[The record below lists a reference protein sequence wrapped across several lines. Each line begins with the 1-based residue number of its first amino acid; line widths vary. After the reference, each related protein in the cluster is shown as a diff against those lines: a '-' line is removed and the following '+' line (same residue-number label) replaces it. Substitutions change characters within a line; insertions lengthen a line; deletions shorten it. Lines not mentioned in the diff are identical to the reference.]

1 LAMAVP
7 QKGTRE
13 MREKFC
19 DEQMQFKLPQELV
32 EAITKIARQ
41 RMMSRSAYCRQ
52 ALLEK
57 LERDG
62 LCLLIANTV
71 AA

>member
-1 LAMAVP
+1 
-7 QKGTRE
+7 
-13 MREKFC
+13 MRSRFC

-32 EAITKIARQ
+32 VAVADVARK
-41 RMMSRSAYCRQ
+41 RMISRSAYCRQ

-62 LCLLIANTV
+62 RSPATPPDLKH

>member
-1 LAMAVP
+1 
-7 QKGTRE
+7 
-13 MREKFC
+13 MRAKFC

-32 EAITKIARQ
+32 DAITKIARQ
-41 RMMSRSAYCRQ
+41 RMISRSAYCRQ

-62 LCLLIANTV
+62 ICPMLPDTV

>member
-1 LAMAVP
+1 
-7 QKGTRE
+7 
-13 MREKFC
+13 MRAKFC

-32 EAITKIARQ
+32 DAVADVSRK
-41 RMMSRSAYCRQ
+41 RMISRSAYCRQ
-52 ALLEK
+52 AK

-62 LCLLIANTV
+62 ICPIMPPV

>member
-1 LAMAVP
+1 
-7 QKGTRE
+7 
-13 MREKFC
+13 MRAKYC
-19 DEQMQFKLPQELV
+19 DEQMQFKLPKELAHAV
-32 EAITKIARQ
+32 EEVSHK
-41 RMMSRSAYCRQ
+41 RMISRSAYCRL

-62 LCLLIANTV
+62 ICILTPKTV

>member
-1 LAMAVP
+1 
-7 QKGTRE
+7 
-13 MREKFC
+13 MRAKFC

-32 EAITKIARQ
+32 DAVAEVSRK

-62 LCLLIANTV
+62 ICPMPPDLT
-71 AA
+71 AAA

>member
-1 LAMAVP
+1 M
-7 QKGTRE
+7 E
-13 MREKFC
+13 
-19 DEQMQFKLPQELV
+19 FKLPQELEDAV
-32 EAITKIARQ
+32 SNVARR

-52 ALLEK
+52 ALIEK

-62 LCLLIANTV
+62 IDPPTPPHGFKE

>member
-1 LAMAVP
+1 
-7 QKGTRE
+7 
-13 MREKFC
+13 MRSKFC
-19 DEQMQFKLPQELV
+19 DEQVQFKAPQELV
-32 EAITKIARQ
+32 DAMAEVARS
-41 RMMSRSAYCRQ
+41 RMISRSAYCRQ

-62 LCLLIANTV
+62 LCPTTPVLN

>member
-1 LAMAVP
+1 
-7 QKGTRE
+7 
-13 MREKFC
+13 MRAKFC
-19 DEQMQFKLPQELV
+19 SEQMQFKLPQELV
-32 EAITKIARQ
+32 DAVADLSRR

-62 LCLLIANTV
+62 ICPLMHDRTV

>member
-1 LAMAVP
+1 
-7 QKGTRE
+7 
-13 MREKFC
+13 MRARFC

-32 EAITKIARQ
+32 DAVADISRM

-52 ALLEK
+52 ALIEK

-62 LCLLIANTV
+62 ICPMLPDLTAV
-71 AA
+71 A

>member
-1 LAMAVP
+1 
-7 QKGTRE
+7 
-13 MREKFC
+13 MRSKFC

-52 ALLEK
+52 ALIEK

-62 LCLLIANTV
+62 ICPMLPDIT
-71 AA
+71 AAA

>member
-1 LAMAVP
+1 
-7 QKGTRE
+7 
-13 MREKFC
+13 MRAKFC
-19 DEQMQFKLPQELV
+19 DEQMQFKFPQELV
-32 EAITKIARQ
+32 DAVADISRR

-62 LCLLIANTV
+62 ICPMPSDRTV

>member
-1 LAMAVP
+1 
-7 QKGTRE
+7 

-19 DEQMQFKLPQELV
+19 AEQMQFKLPQELS
-32 EAITKIARQ
+32 EAAAKIARQ

-62 LCLLIANTV
+62 LCPTTPDLT
-71 AA
+71 AAA

>member
-1 LAMAVP
+1 
-7 QKGTRE
+7 

-19 DEQMQFKLPQELV
+19 AEQMQFKLPQELS
-32 EAITKIARQ
+32 EAVAKIARQ
-41 RMMSRSAYCRQ
+41 RMISRSAYCRQ
-52 ALLEK
+52 ELLEK

-62 LCLLIANTV
+62 ICPLLAKTV

>member
-1 LAMAVP
+1 
-7 QKGTRE
+7 
-13 MREKFC
+13 MRAKYC

-32 EAITKIARQ
+32 DAVAEVSRK

-52 ALLEK
+52 ALVEK

-62 LCLLIANTV
+62 ICILTPKTV

>member
-1 LAMAVP
+1 
-7 QKGTRE
+7 
-13 MREKFC
+13 MRSKFC

-32 EAITKIARQ
+32 HAVEEVSRK
-41 RMMSRSAYCRQ
+41 RMISRSAYCRQ

-62 LCLLIANTV
+62 VCPIMPTNTV

>member
-1 LAMAVP
+1 
-7 QKGTRE
+7 
-13 MREKFC
+13 MRAKYC

-32 EAITKIARQ
+32 RAVEEVSHK
-41 RMMSRSAYCRQ
+41 RMISRSAYCRL

-62 LCLLIANTV
+62 IALIPPKTV

>member
-1 LAMAVP
+1 
-7 QKGTRE
+7 
-13 MREKFC
+13 
-19 DEQMQFKLPQELV
+19 MQFKLPQELV
-32 EAITKIARQ
+32 DAVANIARK

-62 LCLLIANTV
+62 LCPTTPDLT
-71 AA
+71 AAA

>member
-1 LAMAVP
+1 
-7 QKGTRE
+7 

-19 DEQMQFKLPQELV
+19 AEQMQFKLPQELS
-32 EAITKIARQ
+32 EAVAKIARQ
-41 RMMSRSAYCRQ
+41 RMISRSAYCRQ

-62 LCLLIANTV
+62 ICPMLPVTV

>member
-1 LAMAVP
+1 
-7 QKGTRE
+7 
-13 MREKFC
+13 MRSKFC

-32 EAITKIARQ
+32 DAVADVSRR

-62 LCLLIANTV
+62 AVCSAV
-71 AA
+71 

>member
-1 LAMAVP
+1 
-7 QKGTRE
+7 
-13 MREKFC
+13 MRNKFDEK
-19 DEQMQFKLPQELV
+19 MNFKLPQELV
-32 EAITKIARQ
+32 DSLEAIARR

-52 ALLEK
+52 ALLKK

-62 LCLLIANTV
+62 VRLASLE

>member
-1 LAMAVP
+1 
-7 QKGTRE
+7 
-13 MREKFC
+13 MRAKFC

-32 EAITKIARQ
+32 DAVADISRK
-41 RMMSRSAYCRQ
+41 RMMSRQCYCRQ

-62 LCLLIANTV
+62 ICPLLHDRTV

>member
-1 LAMAVP
+1 MKAMKERRFE
-7 QKGTRE
+7 QK
-13 MREKFC
+13 MN
-19 DEQMQFKLPQELV
+19 FKLPDELV
-32 EAITKIARQ
+32 ESLEAIARR

-62 LCLLIANTV
+62 ICPIPKAASEIA
-71 AA
+71 A

>member
-1 LAMAVP
+1 
-7 QKGTRE
+7 
-13 MREKFC
+13 
-19 DEQMQFKLPQELV
+19 MQFKLPQELV
-32 EAITKIARQ
+32 DAVADIARK
-41 RMMSRSAYCRQ
+41 RMTSRSSYCRQ

-62 LCLLIANTV
+62 ICPLTPPFKS

>member
-1 LAMAVP
+1 
-7 QKGTRE
+7 
-13 MREKFC
+13 MRNKFDEK
-19 DEQMQFKLPQELV
+19 MNFKLPQELV
-32 EAITKIARQ
+32 DSLEAIARR

-62 LCLLIANTV
+62 VRLASLE

>member
-1 LAMAVP
+1 
-7 QKGTRE
+7 
-13 MREKFC
+13 MRSKFC

-32 EAITKIARQ
+32 VAVAEISRR

-52 ALLEK
+52 ALIEK

-62 LCLLIANTV
+62 ICPMMPDLT
-71 AA
+71 AAA

>member
-1 LAMAVP
+1 
-7 QKGTRE
+7 
-13 MREKFC
+13 MRSKFC

-32 EAITKIARQ
+32 DAVAEVSRK

-62 LCLLIANTV
+62 LCPTTPDLT
-71 AA
+71 AAA